1 MKHPH
6 RDWEYEFRDEF
17 PGATDEQVRQ
27 AWEREQKRDA
37 SGSLPFGSKDARM
50 AWHDGYLIPDDEPP
64 PYAVADE
71 TYIEDEPAE
80 WEREHGPASAAQDFD
95 LGDGRVSPSDL
106 ETIAEA
112 YELSAAYHRWGP
124 KKTRDLGISCAKA
137 RRPIGRSTSP
147 DRRRR

>member
-1 MKHPH
+1 M
-6 RDWEYEFRDEF
+6 
-17 PGATDEQVRQ
+17 GAR
-27 AWEREQKRDA
+27 AKRDA